1 MIIHIYCFFQA
12 SVLYGQGI
20 TVSKLGSELNKSRN
34 AIMDRLKK
42 IPQNVCLL
50 NYETLISDTLN
61 GALKDKLAEEEVHLL
76 EYISKKDNTTQK
88 ELAEQFNLSRRIV
101 QHIMKNLQD
110 KGVLERIGSRK
121 NGRWIVAC
129 KKQ

>member
-1 MIIHIYCFFQA
+1 MHIKAFA
-12 SVLYGQGI
+12 I
-20 TVSKLGSELNKSRN
+20 TPISTKLPN
-34 AIMDRLKK
+34 
-42 IPQNVCLL
+42 L
-50 NYETLISDTLN
+50 NYETPISDTLK
-61 GALKDKLAEEEVHLL
+61 GALKDKLAEEVHLL
-76 EYISKKDNTTQK
+76 EYISKKDNTTQR

-101 QHIMKNLQD
+101 QRIMKNLQD